1 MNLKDYKK
9 EKMRDPVFAKAYEEI
24 QPEMNVIRSMIEA
37 RTSQNLTQKQLAEK
51 TGIAQTEISRLEN
64 GTRNPSIKLLQ
75 RLAEGMGMVLDV
87 QFRPKGSSQ
96 AAATSKG

>member
-1 MNLKDYKK
+1 MTMSEYKK
-9 EKMRDPVFAKAYEEI
+9 EKMKDPEFAKEYEAI
-24 QPEMNVIRSMIEA
+24 QPELSVIRAMIDA

-75 RLAEGMGMVLDV
+75 K
-87 QFRPKGSSQ
+87 F
-96 AAATSKG
+96 

>member
-1 MNLKDYKK
+1 MSEYKK
-9 EKMRDPVFAKAYEEI
+9 EKMKDPEFAKEYEAI
-24 QPEMNVIRSMIEA
+24 QPELSVIRAMIDA

-75 RLAEGMGMVLDV
+75 K
-87 QFRPKGSSQ
+87 F
-96 AAATSKG
+96 

>member
-1 MNLKDYKK
+1 MTLQEYKK
-9 EKMRDPVFAKAYEEI
+9 EKMKEPGFAKAYEEV
-24 QPEMNVIRSMIEA
+24 QPELNVIRAMIDA

-75 RLAEGMGMVLDV
+75 RWAEGMGMVLDV
-87 QFRPKGSSQ
+87 RFIPRETAQGATGS
-96 AAATSKG
+96 K